1 MGWELC
7 ATLLLIRNFCPS
19 GLAKLREDSAPST
32 PLSQLPTGKDP
43 ITAVGKMRRQ
53 NLDGNDSVEAGIFGA
68 VHLTHPSGANSGEDL
83 KGAQLGSRR
92 QTHRATRSPSGCAD
106 CSVDTRAPKEARGSA
121 TRLHFSRGPLMRAE
135 PDFYEKRG
143 LPTAHLVGVRTR

>member
-68 VHLTHPSGANSGEDL
+68 VHLTHPSGADSGEDL
-83 KGAQLGSRR
+83 KGPQLGSRR

-106 CSVDTRAPKEARGSA
+106 CSVETGARKEREGARPGCNFQVAGRLCRRAGFLQENEDSLRC
-121 TRLHFSRGPLMRAE
+121 T
-135 PDFYEKRG
+135 
-143 LPTAHLVGVRTR
+143 